1 MVSVMFNICYKDLVF
16 EVSSS
21 SKSILIGGEISSSYW
36 PDFTF
41 HKKAI
46 KKIPAMEILAINR
59 IIMTFMIYYSGS
71 KLKLVTAAAFD
82 TSHSI
87 R

>member
-1 MVSVMFNICYKDLVF
+1 LVL

-59 IIMTFMIYYSGS
+59 IIMTFMIYYSG
-71 KLKLVTAAAFD
+71 LKLQLITGAALD
-82 TSHSI
+82 TSHG
-87 R
+87 RR